1 MWLPFVIGVR
11 VDSWRAIILAAGRG
25 TRMKSS
31 VPKVLQPI
39 CGREMVGLVA
49 DALCDADFHDLVAV
63 VPPNSPNIGDVLGQH
78 VALVE
83 QAEPLGTAHALSQAR
98 TLLGDYQGDVLVI
111 NGDVPL
117 ITSDT
122 LAALTRQH
130 ISTQAHVTLLT
141 CSELAAGGMGRVIR
155 DEDENVSA
163 IVEEAELDARTV
175 EVSEGNVGVYCF
187 KSPWLWTA
195 LDELSPSARGEIY
208 LTDLIATASAQG
220 HKVEAML
227 LKDSVEGLGVNDG
240 VQLARAR
247 DIVQR
252 RINNK
257 WLLKGV
263 SVMEPAFI
271 DGTVE
276 MEPDTIIY
284 PNTFLRGR
292 TVIGKGCQI
301 GPGSIIENSVIADGC
316 RVLQSV
322 IEGAVLEEGVEIGP
336 YSHVR
341 PESHIE
347 RDVHIGNFAEV
358 KNSRLGKGT
367 KVGHFSYVGDS
378 WVGPNVNIGAGA
390 VTCNFDGVDKH
401 QTIIEEGAFIGSD
414 SMLIAPVRIG
424 AGASTGAGSVVTKDV
439 PAGARVVGMPAKII
453 STPRKK
459 QE

>member
-1 MWLPFVIGVR
+1 M
-11 VDSWRAIILAAGRG
+11 S
-25 TRMKSS
+25 
-31 VPKVLQPI
+31 
-39 CGREMVGLVA
+39 
-49 DALCDADFHDLVAV
+49 
-63 VPPNSPNIGDVLGQH
+63 
-78 VALVE
+78 
-83 QAEPLGTAHALSQAR
+83 
-98 TLLGDYQGDVLVI
+98 
-111 NGDVPL
+111 
-117 ITSDT
+117 
-122 LAALTRQH
+122 
-130 ISTQAHVTLLT
+130 LLT
-141 CSELAAGGMGRVIR
+141 CDGFPSDGMGRIIR
-155 DEDENVSA
+155 DGDENVSA
-163 IVEEAELDARTV
+163 IVEEAELDAQTA

-195 LDELSPSARGEIY
+195 LTELSPSAKGEIY
-208 LTDLIATASAQG
+208 LTDIVAMAAAQG

-227 LKDSVEGLGVNDG
+227 LEDSGEGLGVNDG
-240 VQLARAR
+240 IQLAKAR
-247 DIVQR
+247 EVVQR
-252 RINNK
+252 RVNNK

-263 SVMEPAFI
+263 NVMEPAFI

-276 MEPDTIIY
+276 LEPDTIIY

-292 TVIGKGCQI
+292 TVIGKRCQI
-301 GPGSIIENSVIADGC
+301 GPGSIIENSVIADDC

-347 RDVHIGNFAEV
+347 MDVHIGNFAEV

-414 SMLIAPVRIG
+414 SMLVAPVRIG
-424 AGASTGAGSVVTKDV
+424 ARAITGAGSVVTKDV

-453 STPRKK
+453 SAPQKK